1 LISGEQLAAHSEP
14 NGNLPRNDLI
24 YQWLALLHSDT
35 DIDDPST
42 IVEDVLNVFHIN
54 KKNRELGEKV
64 AKLAEEN
71 KNLRSS
77 NRELVIVSVFHISE
91 QFSLAQLLW

>member
-1 LISGEQLAAHSEP
+1 
-14 NGNLPRNDLI
+14 
-24 YQWLALLHSDT
+24 LALLHSDT
-35 DIDDPST
+35 DIDDLST

-54 KKNRELGEKV
+54 KKNRELGGKV

-91 QFSLAQLLW
+91 QFSLGQL